1 MFLIWIHKK
10 SLIDRKKNYMKK
22 IGIAFGGGG
31 ARGIAHLLMIEALEE
46 LGIKPSAISGTSIGA
61 VVGAFYAA
69 GFTSKEMRKILNQLL
84 NPKSDSVFDFLL
96 RSDIIKLISMFD
108 PQFIKSGF
116 IKGDKFQKFLESH
129 LKISK
134 FEELEVPLKIS
145 ATDYWKKEEVVFDK
159 GDLLL
164 AVRASYSIPGL
175 FTPIKMKNKILID
188 GGAVNPLPYDLIKKQ
203 CDITIAIDMTSF
215 NSVNAQELPSTFDSV
230 FTTYQIMQNSII
242 QEKLKFIKPDIYI
255 KPKIY
260 DVRVFDFA
268 KADSIF
274 EQAKPAQKELKNQLE
289 KLLTT
294 K

>member
-1 MFLIWIHKK
+1 
-10 SLIDRKKNYMKK
+10 MKK
-22 IGIAFGGGG
+22 IGIAFGAGG

-46 LGIKPSAISGTSIGA
+46 LGIKPSVISGTSIGA

-69 GFTSKEMRKILNQLL
+69 GFNSKEMRETLNQLL

-134 FEELEVPLKIS
+134 FEDLEVPLKVS
-145 ATDYWKKEEVVFDK
+145 ATDYWKKEEIVFEK
-159 GDLLL
+159 GDLLA

-175 FTPIKMKNKILID
+175 FTPIKIKNRILID
-188 GGAVNPLPYDLIKKQ
+188 GGAVNPLPYDLIMKQ
-203 CDITIAIDMTSF
+203 CDTTIAIDVTPSYST
-215 NSVNAQELPSTFDSV
+215 NVQEMPPTFDSV

-242 QEKLKFIKPDIYI
+242 QEKMKFIRPDIYI
-255 KPKIY
+255 KPKIF

-268 KADSIF
+268 KAESILT
-274 EQAKPAQKELKNQLE
+274 QSASAKKELKKQLE
-289 KLLTT
+289 KFLNEN
-294 K
+294 

>member
-1 MFLIWIHKK
+1 
-10 SLIDRKKNYMKK
+10 MKK

-46 LGIKPSAISGTSIGA
+46 LGLKPSAVSGSSIGA

-69 GFTSKEMRKILNQLL
+69 GFNSKEMREILYQLL
-84 NPKSDSVFDFLL
+84 KPKSDSVFDFLL
-96 RSDIIKLISMFD
+96 KSDIIKLFSMFD

-116 IKGDKFQKFLESH
+116 IKGDKFHKFLQSH

-145 ATDYWKKEEVVFDK
+145 ATDYWKKEQVVFDK
-159 GDLLL
+159 GDLLP
-164 AVRASYSIPGL
+164 AIRASYSLPGL
-175 FTPIKMKNKILID
+175 FTPIKIKNKILID
-188 GGAVNPLPYDLIKKQ
+188 GGAVNPLPYDLIMEQ
-203 CDITIAIDMTSF
+203 CDITIAIDITSF
-215 NSVNAQELPSTFDSV
+215 LTMNAPEMPPTFDSV

-242 QEKLKFIKPDIYI
+242 QEKLKFVKPDIYI
-255 KPKIY
+255 KPQIY

-274 EQAKPAQKELKNQLE
+274 KQALPAKKELKRQLE
-289 KLLTT
+289 KLLTPN
-294 K
+294 